1 MEKIVSDKKEQY
13 RRNSRLNKLGRW
25 QPPPSPSNGIDNY
38 NIVIFLIHDY
48 IILIKLQEEF
58 NLFYVVEK

>member
-1 MEKIVSDKKEQY
+1 MTA
-13 RRNSRLNKLGRW
+13 
-25 QPPPSPSNGIDNY
+25 PPPSPNNGIDNY